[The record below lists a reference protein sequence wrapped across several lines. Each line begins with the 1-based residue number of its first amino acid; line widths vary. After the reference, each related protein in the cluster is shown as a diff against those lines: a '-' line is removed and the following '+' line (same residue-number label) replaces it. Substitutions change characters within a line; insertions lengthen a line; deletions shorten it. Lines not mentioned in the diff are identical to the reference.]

1 MQAATAARRQ
11 ALDAESAASAAHVEA
26 EGALQRLV
34 RTHRPGSPTV
44 DDAVANL
51 ANRRSEYD
59 QACEASVRVDT
70 AYHEQQLEE
79 VLQDRRIRW
88 ADHDEQ
94 IQAAR
99 HPTGAV
105 GLQQAQAGDGDAEQ
119 HQGQS
124 GEDAVLPPASKNLKT
139 GPQPCEAA
147 AIDQGADATKATEAD
162 GEGSGDKS
170 SAANEAEA
178 SSNSGE
184 GRSQESSGS
193 SETTDDQMSSADPQ
207 PDRDQSAGDVSSDSG
222 GQTTRTSIPSS
233 SELDSGGDR
242 SSQAESPSASEYTPS
257 EQESNA

>member
-1 MQAATAARRQ
+1 
-11 ALDAESAASAAHVEA
+11 
-26 EGALQRLV
+26 
-34 RTHRPGSPTV
+34 
-44 DDAVANL
+44 
-51 ANRRSEYD
+51 
-59 QACEASVRVDT
+59 
-70 AYHEQQLEE
+70 
-79 VLQDRRIRW
+79 
-88 ADHDEQ
+88 
-94 IQAAR
+94 
-99 HPTGAV
+99 V
-105 GLQQAQAGDGDAEQ
+105 GLQQAQSGDGDAEQ

-257 EQESNA
+257 EQESNE